1 MRRTLCLNVVGLT
14 PRLLGPHTPNLS
26 ALAARGGMRP
36 LRTIEPAVTCAV
48 QSTFTTGLLPRD
60 HGCVANGW
68 DFSDIA
74 EMALGREANA
84 PVTSGRDWDAR
95 QRREP

>member
-36 LRTIEPAVTCAV
+36 LRTIEPAVTCAG
-48 QSTFTTGLLPRD
+48 QSTFTTGLLPRL

-68 DFSDIA
+68 HFRGTA
-74 EMALGREANA
+74 GVALGRQTHPLLNRAKIGD
-84 PVTSGRDWDAR
+84 PRKRHD
-95 QRREP
+95 